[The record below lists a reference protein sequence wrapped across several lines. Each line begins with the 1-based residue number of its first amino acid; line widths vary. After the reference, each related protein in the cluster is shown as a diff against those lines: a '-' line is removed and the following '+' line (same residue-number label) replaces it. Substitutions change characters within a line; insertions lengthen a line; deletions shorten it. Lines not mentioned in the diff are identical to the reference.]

1 MVVRICD
8 CVLITITLTH
18 WIVTEPLN
26 SAFKLQTSNFL
37 FLQVNFVGVTVDT
50 ESYYVH
56 FPTTRHLFEPVPVGG
71 TSPPVQVY
79 ELYNGG
85 SRAVNY
91 ELDMEPLAQVQAVSI
106 FAHSFSSRAVIA
118 VSKG

>member
-1 MVVRICD
+1 M
-8 CVLITITLTH
+8 
-18 WIVTEPLN
+18 
-26 SAFKLQTSNFL
+26 
-37 FLQVNFVGVTVDT
+37 LQVNFVGVTVDP

-91 ELDMEPLAQVQAVSI
+91 ELDMEPLAQVQSVSV
-106 FAHSFSSRAVIA
+106 FVHSLSSRAVIT